1 MVVVGRVKSAKPH
14 KASLRKRD
22 RQVGPRFKS
31 PTTSI
36 ERFRCLD
43 LPDCLKSLLERQNS
57 SSLIMFPEAS
67 FS

>member
-1 MVVVGRVKSAKPH
+1 VVVGRVKGAKPH

-36 ERFRCLD
+36 KRVQMPNCLRT
-43 LPDCLKSLLERQNS
+43 LLERQS
-57 SSLIMFPEAS
+57 SSSMIMFM
-67 FS
+67 